1 MILSHRMN
9 YLKSM
14 SSLFELRGTLNKK
27 TTSFLSIIGVII
39 VLLSWVLVS
48 ELLSK
53 NVIKQID
60 NPLVETKISDRTYY
74 DNDSLLIAKYDYLKT
89 LDKAS
94 LEKFGLS
101 NDKVHP
107 LLPSP
112 KKVLYSFKELHKKDD
127 LVGNSLHSIKLNV
140 FGYIIAIF
148 ISIIIGFIL
157 GLVPLFNGLFGK
169 IVDSIRFIPL
179 TAVTGIFIMWFGLD
193 SKMKVFFLAFGIIV
207 YLIPVVVQRIKEV
220 ETVHLRTVFT
230 LGANS
235 WQTIKTVY
243 IPYVFSKLIDDIRVL
258 TAISWTYITI
268 AEMLNKGGG
277 LGELIW
283 MAKRQSR
290 IDKAFAILIV
300 IVFIGLLQDRIFVIL
315 DKLLFPYKH
324 LNKQKKY

>member
-1 MILSHRMN
+1 
-9 YLKSM
+9 M
-14 SSLFELRGTLNKK
+14 SSLFELRGKLNTK
-27 TTSFLSIIGVII
+27 TTSILSVIGV
-39 VLLSWVLVS
+39 VLVILSWIFIA
-48 ELLSK
+48 ELLAK

-60 NPLVETKISDRTYY
+60 NTTLESKITDRSYY
-74 DNDSLLIAKYDYLKT
+74 DSDSLLIAKYDYLKT
-89 LDKAS
+89 LDKAN

-101 NDKVHP
+101 SEKVYP

-112 KKVLYSFKELHKKDD
+112 IKVLHSFKELHAKDK
-127 LVGNSLHSIKLNV
+127 LLENAFHSIKLNV
-140 FGYIIAIF
+140 FGYIIAII
-148 ISIIIGFIL
+148 ISILIGFLL
-157 GLVPLFNGLFGK
+157 GLIPLFNGLFGK
-169 IVDSIRFIPL
+169 IVDSVRFIPL

-193 SKMKVFFLAFGIIV
+193 SKMKIFFLAFGIIV

-230 LGANS
+230 LGATN
-235 WQTIKTVY
+235 WQTIKSVY

-300 IVFIGLLQDRIFVIL
+300 IVFIGLIQDKIFVLI

>member
-1 MILSHRMN
+1 M
-9 YLKSM
+9 
-14 SSLFELRGTLNKK
+14 SLFELRGKLSKKNK
-27 TTSFLSIIGVII
+27 SILSILGVVI
-39 VLLSWVLVS
+39 VVFGWFLIS
-48 ELLSK
+48 ELLSE
-53 NVIKQID
+53 NVIRQVD
-60 NPLVETKISDRTYY
+60 NPKLESKITDRSYY
-74 DNDSLLIAKYDYLKT
+74 DNDSLLVAKYDYLKT
-89 LDKAS
+89 LDKS
-94 LEKFGLS
+94 ELEKYGLS
-101 NDKVHP
+101 NEKVHP

-112 KKVLYSFKELHKKDD
+112 IKVIGSIKELHTDD
-127 LVGNSLHSIKLNV
+127 NLIGNAFHSIKLNI
-140 FGYIIAIF
+140 FGYIIAII
-148 ISIIIGFIL
+148 ISIVFGFIL
-157 GLVPLFNGLFGK
+157 GLIPLFNGLFGR
-169 IVDSIRFIPL
+169 IVGSIRFIPL

-193 SKMKVFFLAFGIIV
+193 SKMKIFFLAFGIIV

-220 ETVHLRTVFT
+220 QTVHLRTVFT
-230 LGANS
+230 LGASN

-290 IDKAFAILIV
+290 IDKAFAILLV
-300 IVFIGLLQDRIFVIL
+300 IVFIGLIQDKIFVII

>member
-1 MILSHRMN
+1 
-9 YLKSM
+9 M
-14 SSLFELRGTLNKK
+14 SSLFELRGSLNKK
-27 TTSFLSIIGVII
+27 TKSLLSIIGVII
-39 VLLSWVLVS
+39 VILGWFITS

-53 NVIKQID
+53 QVIKQVD
-60 NPLVETKISDRTYY
+60 NKSIETKTFDRAYY

-89 LDKAS
+89 LDKITLDS
-94 LEKFGLS
+94 YGLT
-101 NDKVHP
+101 NNKVYP

-112 KKVLYSFKELHKKDD
+112 IKVLYSFKELKEKDN
-127 LVGNSLHSIKLNV
+127 LLGNAMHSIKLNV
-140 FGYIIAIF
+140 FGYIIAII
-148 ISIIIGFIL
+148 ISILIGFIL
-157 GLVPLFNGLFGK
+157 GLVPLFNGLFGR

-179 TAVTGIFIMWFGLD
+179 TAVTGIFIMWFGLE

-230 LGANS
+230 LGAGS

-300 IVFIGLLQDRIFVIL
+300 IVFIGLIQDKVFVL
-315 DKLLFPYKH
+315 MDKMLFKFKH

>member
-1 MILSHRMN
+1 
-9 YLKSM
+9 M
-14 SSLFELRGTLNKK
+14 SSLFELRGSLNKK
-27 TTSFLSIIGVII
+27 TTSILSIIGVII
-39 VLLSWVLVS
+39 VILFWVLVS
-48 ELLSK
+48 ELLST

-60 NPLVETKISDRTYY
+60 DPQLEAKIEDRSYY
-74 DNDSLLIAKYDYLKT
+74 DNDSLLVAKYEYLKT

-94 LEKFGLS
+94 LDKLGLS
-101 NDKVHP
+101 NDKVYP

-112 KKVLYSFKELHKKDD
+112 KKVLYSYKELHKKDD
-127 LVGNSLHSIKLNV
+127 LIGNSLHSIKLNV
-140 FGYIIAIF
+140 FGYIVAII
-148 ISIIIGFIL
+148 ISIILGFIL
-157 GLVPLFNGLFGK
+157 GLVPLFNGLFGR

-179 TAVTGIFIMWFGLD
+179 TAVTGIFIMWFGLG
-193 SKMKVFFLAFGIIV
+193 SQMKVFFLAFGIIV

-230 LGANS
+230 LGAGN
-235 WQTIKTVY
+235 WQTIRTVY

-290 IDKAFAILIV
+290 IDKAFAILMV
-300 IVFIGLLQDRIFVIL
+300 IVFIGLIQDKIFVLL
-315 DKLLFPYKH
+315 DRFLFPYKH
-324 LNKQKKY
+324 LNKAKKY